1 MHVNSSSST
10 LPKLKQNKTTTKRF
24 LSTAPLNSTTE
35 NLICADSG
43 ANKTLIRQSDAVAAN
58 LTVQPTSIPLN
69 VQFPDGVIAQSTGI
83 TEIALPAT
91 DVTVPAHVFPDE
103 KLNQSLFSI
112 VDVTDKGY
120 DVTFKRDG
128 VAIQYQGAPIY
139 FQEKLPTDLFW
150 KLPISLVQS
159 ESQKPVACIANSAV
173 ALPSDN
179 DFVAFMHAAFGSPCV
194 STFLRAL
201 RRNWLDTIPRLTAAL
216 VSANRPT
223 SIATA
228 LGHLDQKRQGIDSTR
243 ITRSSSPGDSSP
255 PAPTSL
261 DLDLDQTDPLDPHDP
276 DGVDPYVPAQPPPLF
291 CKLFTTADID
301 ASGRFPVPSSRRNEY
316 MLLSYFKGY
325 VHVEPLPSRHDTAYI
340 DAYKRTYDHWT
351 QFGPVPDIVR
361 LDNETSTKLEAYI
374 KTFATFQYFPPGNH
388 RANRAERVMRT
399 WKNHFIATLATAS
412 PKFPLTQWDRLIQH
426 AEITLNCL
434 LPWHPDPSISAY
446 HGLTGAKFD
455 FRAHPIGPAGTAVL
469 IHDKPDNRGTWHAHG
484 THGFYLG
491 PALQHYRTHRCL
503 ATHTGLERLSDTVA
517 WFPEFLH
524 PPSITSPQ
532 ERLQAAVIDLKRY
545 INRYLKN
552 DDNLPLVRSL
562 VTDIDDL
569 ALMYNPASPTIAEEQ
584 RVSALRNSIE
594 SSSSSPAPPPLSDP
608 MVINIHRPNEPLSSI
623 SLPTIPAAPLPP
635 YRTRSTTVAER
646 ALSTTIPA
654 YQAIAYTALLSENT
668 DSLIV
673 PTFSDDQVE
682 GYINAWLQTFP
693 HTPQWI
699 PEISHLS
706 PDNSQFTAT
715 TSTFVPVSSAQETAL
730 NLNQDGTPLTYRTA
744 KSGPNRDHWQ
754 AAEDTEVSRLLD
766 SQTMYPRHL
775 HDQPLDRRKD
785 TTYYNPQTKEKL
797 KDNEKVYRIRGT
809 IGGDRINYTGITKAN
824 TAAMPVVKMLLQSVV
839 SDDAEFMTIDIK
851 DFYLNTELPRSE
863 WMRLPV
869 KFLSSSIMDKYK
881 LHQFIHDGAVLFE
894 VVKSL
899 YGLPHAGKISQDSLI
914 THLAAHGYHQTT
926 TTCLFRHESNGVTFT
941 LVVDDFGVKFA
952 NKKAAQHLIDCLTLR
967 YPLTVNW
974 NATKY
979 LGLTLRFD
987 KVKRLVG
994 LSIPGYINKLLQ
1006 RFPPPNTA
1014 GANSPAIYIPP
1025 TYGSKV
1031 QVPLVD
1037 SSPPLSASEI
1047 TEIQAICGA
1056 LLYYCIAVDPT
1067 GYPAVTALASEQ
1079 SHATVNTRLAA
1090 NRLLAYFHKFP
1101 NNELILKACNMR
1113 LHQQADGSYLSRTG
1127 SRSVA
1132 GGISYLGNN
1141 DPTEINGAIHVMSTI
1156 IPTIMSSVGE
1166 TEYVACFLTGQHGA
1180 GFRQVLADLGYP
1192 QPATYILTDNECA
1205 EGIANN
1211 TIKPKRTKSIEMQ
1224 YHWIRDRVARK
1235 QFIVA
1240 WRPGAHNLAD
1250 FFTKALS
1257 VKDHQTFLPLLVNT
1271 PSGGSNTVRFV

>member
-1 MHVNSSSST
+1 M
-10 LPKLKQNKTTTKRF
+10 PKLKQNKTTTQRF
-24 LSTAPLNSTTE
+24 LSTAPLNSTTR

-43 ANKTLIRQSDAVAAN
+43 ANKTLVRQSDAVAAD
-58 LTVQPTSIPLN
+58 LIVQQTSSPLS
-69 VQFPDGVIAQSTGI
+69 VQFPDGVIAQSTGV
-83 TEIALPAT
+83 TEIILPAT
-91 DVTVPAHVFPDE
+91 NVTVPAHVFPDE

-112 VDVTDKGY
+112 VDITDNGY
-120 DVTFKRDG
+120 DVTFKKDG
-128 VAIQYQGAPIY
+128 VVIQYQGAPIY

-150 KLPISLVQS
+150 QLPLSPVQT
-159 ESQKPVACIANSAV
+159 ESQMPVACIANSTV
-173 ALPSDN
+173 ALPSDH

-201 RRNWLDTIPRLTAAL
+201 RRNWLDTIPRLTATL
-216 VSANRPT
+216 VSANRPN

-243 ITRSSSPGDSSP
+243 VTRSSSPVDSSP
-255 PAPTSL
+255 QSSPSL
-261 DLDLDQTDPLDPHDP
+261 NPDFDQTDPLDPHDP
-276 DGVDPYVPAQPPPLF
+276 DGVDPYDPAQPPPLF
-291 CKLFTTADID
+291 CKLLTTADID

-340 DAYKRTYDHWT
+340 DAYTRTHDYWT

-361 LDNETSTKLEAYI
+361 LDNETSAKLEAYI

-455 FRAHPIGPAGTAVL
+455 FRAHPIGPAGTAVV
-469 IHDKPDNRGTWHAHG
+469 IHDKPDNRGTWQAHG
-484 THGFYLG
+484 THGYYLG

-524 PPSITSPQ
+524 PPTVTSPQ
-532 ERLQAAVIDLKRY
+532 ERLQAAIFDLKRY
-545 INRYLKN
+545 INRYLKS
-552 DDNLPLVRSL
+552 DDTLPLVHSL
-562 VTDIDDL
+562 VTDIEDL
-569 ALMYNPASPTIAEEQ
+569 ALMYNPAPPTIAEEQ
-584 RVSALRNSIE
+584 RVSTLQSPLE
-594 SSSSSPAPPPLSDP
+594 STSSSSSPSSTSDP
-608 MVINIHRPNEPLSSI
+608 AVINIHRPNEPLSSV
-623 SLPTIPAAPLPP
+623 SAPTAPTAPSRPP
-635 YRTRSTTVAER
+635 YRTRSTTASER
-646 ALSTTIPA
+646 MANNTAPT
-654 YQAIAYTALLSENT
+654 YQALEYTTLLDADTN
-668 DSLIV
+668 SLIV
-673 PTFSDDQVE
+673 PTFSDDQLE
-682 GYINAWLQTFP
+682 GYINAWLYTFP
-693 HTPQWI
+693 RTSAWAS
-699 PEISHLS
+699 EISHLS
-706 PDNSQFTAT
+706 PANHHITVT
-715 TSTFVPVSSAQETAL
+715 TSTSTPANSAQETAL

-754 AAEDTEVSRLLD
+754 DAEDTEVSRLLD
-766 SQTMYPRHL
+766 SQTMYPRHPQ
-775 HDQPLDRRKD
+775 DQPLDRRKD

-797 KDNEKVYRIRGT
+797 KDNAKVYRIRGT

-839 SDDAEFMTIDIK
+839 SDVAEFMTIDIK
-851 DFYLNTELPRSE
+851 DFYLNTQLPRSE

-869 KFLSSSIMDKYK
+869 KFLSESILNKYN
-881 LHQFIHDGAVLFE
+881 LQQYIHNGAVLFE

-914 THLAAHGYHQTT
+914 THLAKHGYHQTS

-941 LVVDDFGVKFA
+941 LVVDDFGVKFT
-952 NKKAAQHLIDCLTLR
+952 NKNAAQHLIDCLTLR

-987 KVKRLVG
+987 KINRLVG
-994 LSIPGYINKLLQ
+994 LSIPGYIQKLLQ
-1006 RFPPPNTA
+1006 RFPPSTA
-1014 GANSPAIYIPP
+1014 NGANSPAIYVPP

-1031 QVPLVD
+1031 QAPLVD
-1037 SSPPLSASEI
+1037 SSPPLSAPEI
-1047 TEIQAICGA
+1047 KEIQAICGA

-1067 GYPAVTALASEQ
+1067 GYPAVTSLASEQ
-1079 SHATVNTRLAA
+1079 SHATLNTRLAA
-1090 NRLLAYFHKFP
+1090 NRLLSYFHKYP
-1101 NNELILKACNMR
+1101 DNELILKACNMR

-1132 GGISYLGNN
+1132 GGISYLGND

-1257 VKDHQTFLPLLVNT
+1257 VKDHQKFLPLLVQT
-1271 PSGGSNTVRFV
+1271 PLQGSNKVVRFS